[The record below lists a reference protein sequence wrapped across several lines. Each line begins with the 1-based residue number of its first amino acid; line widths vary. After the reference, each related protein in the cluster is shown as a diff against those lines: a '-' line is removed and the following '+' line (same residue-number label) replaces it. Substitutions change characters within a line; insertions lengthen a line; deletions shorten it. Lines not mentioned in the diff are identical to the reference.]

1 MTYESMIVET
11 IKINGH
17 NSDAINA
24 YDQRLKQLDEKN
36 QLCDRCMSVI
46 NEN

>member
-24 YDQRLKQLDEKN
+24 YTARPMGKGPFSRGRVNTSFTWLG
-36 QLCDRCMSVI
+36 
-46 NEN
+46 